1 MVGYRFSDRLFRRGS
16 GSRMRKIIERALTQV
31 PGLVLGISTK
41 GERTVNA
48 YGHRQVFGI
57 DSPLPMTVDTSF
69 DAGSLTK
76 ILATTAGLMRLV
88 DSGEISLD
96 QQVSN
101 FVISWVG
108 GEKEE
113 ITLRD
118 LLRHRSGLWEWRPLY
133 ISVKDSQRT
142 VEEIAMMPLRY
153 PVNRVRHY
161 SDLGFITL
169 GEILISVTGESL
181 PNSVRKLLFEPL
193 GMSRTHFALP
203 HPGSPIASTSF
214 GDRIE
219 REMVISKTPFPV
231 PEEAENFTRWRRQV
245 LVGEVNDGNAFHLF
259 DGISGHAGLFTD
271 AGDLLTFGESMNA
284 SLKGEG
290 SFSREVMALFL
301 ETGPDAGQQLGFR
314 SWTDTY
320 DGCTSE
326 FFGHTGFPG
335 VVLAFSPSH
344 DSVATLL
351 TNRLHVEGEI
361 PATELLWQPFLKA
374 IHKKFHE

>member
-1 MVGYRFSDRLFRRGS
+1 MLKV
-16 GSRMRKIIERALTQV
+16 IEEALTHV
-31 PGLVLGISTK
+31 PGLVLGLSTR
-41 GERTVNA
+41 GVRTINA

-69 DAGSLTK
+69 DVGSLTK

-96 QQVSN
+96 QRVSN
-101 FVISWVG
+101 FFRSWLG
-108 GEKEE
+108 SEKEG

-118 LLRHRSGLWEWRPLY
+118 LLFHRSGLWEWRPLY

-153 PVNRVRHY
+153 PVNQGRHY

-169 GEILISVTGESL
+169 GEILISLTGESL
-181 PNSVRKLLFEPL
+181 PNSIGKLLFEPL

-203 HPGSPIASTSF
+203 HPGSPIAASSI
-214 GDRIE
+214 GDLIE

-231 PEEAENFTRWRRQV
+231 PEEATDFTRWRRQV

-259 DGISGHAGLFTD
+259 GGISGHAGLFTG
-271 AGDLLTFGESMNA
+271 AGDLLTFGESINA

-290 SFSREVMALFL
+290 SFSQRVVALFL
-301 ETGPDAGQQLGFR
+301 ETGPDVGQQLGFR
-314 SWTDTY
+314 SWSDTY
-320 DGCTSE
+320 EGCTSE

-351 TNRLHVEGEI
+351 TNRLHVAGEI
-361 PATELLWQPFLKA
+361 PSTELLWQPFLKA
-374 IHKKFHE
+374 IHEKFHE

>member
-1 MVGYRFSDRLFRRGS
+1 MKKL
-16 GSRMRKIIERALTQV
+16 IEGALTQF
-31 PGLVLGISTK
+31 PGLVLGISTR
-41 GERTVNA
+41 GERTINA

-57 DSPLPMTVDTSF
+57 NSPLPMTTETSF

-96 QQVSN
+96 QRVSN
-101 FVISWVG
+101 FMISWVG

-133 ISVKDSQRT
+133 IAFQDPTDITKK
-142 VEEIAMMPLRY
+142 IASLPLRY
-153 PVNRVRHY
+153 PVNQGRHY

-181 PNSVRKLLFEPL
+181 PNSVKKLIFEPL

-203 HPGSPIASTSF
+203 HPGSPIAASSI
-214 GDRIE
+214 GDLIE
-219 REMVISKTPFPV
+219 REMVISKTPYPV
-231 PEEAENFTRWRRQV
+231 PEEEEDFTRWRRQV

-259 DGISGHAGLFTD
+259 GGISGHAGLFTD
-271 AGDLLTFGESMNA
+271 AGDLLTFGESMNS
-284 SLKGEG
+284 SLRGDG
-290 SFSREVMALFL
+290 SFSQKVLDLFL

-320 DGCTSE
+320 DGCVSE

-335 VVLAFSPSH
+335 VFLAFSPSH

-361 PATELLWQPFLKA
+361 PATELLWQSFLKA
-374 IHKKFHE
+374 IHKSFHE